1 MAIDGWNEH
10 CQKMLKSL
18 RSTQGGDCVE
28 GRKVTKSSEI
38 CISEA
43 TTNLIVKI
51 EMHFY
56 AFVHS

>member
-1 MAIDGWNEH
+1 
-10 CQKMLKSL
+10 MLKSL
-18 RSTQGGDCVE
+18 AQIYTRWRLCQR
-28 GRKVTKSSEI
+28 RKVTKSSKI

-56 AFVHS
+56 AFVHG